1 MKNKQ
6 SPFTGKVT
14 DMFEEMLLTL
24 YDSFSKEQIWEMYSK
39 FLLKSN
45 RLEEELKAKDLVI
58 DHLQT
63 LLSKC
68 QCDLFNCKSE
78 IDNLNLTNNDE
89 KTN

>member
-1 MKNKQ
+1 MKNKK
-6 SPFTGKVT
+6 SPFIGKVT

-45 RLEEELKAKDLVI
+45 RLEEEIKAKDLVI

-78 IDNLNLTNNDE
+78 IDNLNLTNNDG